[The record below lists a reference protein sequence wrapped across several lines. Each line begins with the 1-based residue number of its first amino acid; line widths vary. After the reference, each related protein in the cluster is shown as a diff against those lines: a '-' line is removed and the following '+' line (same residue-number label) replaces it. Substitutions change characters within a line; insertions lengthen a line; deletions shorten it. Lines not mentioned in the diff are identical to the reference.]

1 MTIPLVSNGQTL
13 LSVREDVLNPAIRK
27 VNELVKS
34 VADVAQDGTKF
45 RVDHRVFDF
54 STTGQFVGLAI
65 TLGADEFPV
74 RAATRSFDSNVKK
87 GTFIPCANINYDRN
101 TQTLTCSSN
110 GVKQGQLFVEFWG
123 PV

>member
-1 MTIPLVSNGQTL
+1 MTVPLISNGQIM
-13 LSVREDVLNPAIRK
+13 LSVREDVLNPAIMK
-27 VNELVKS
+27 INELSKG

-65 TLGADEFPV
+65 TLAADEFPV
-74 RAATRSFDSNVKK
+74 RAATRNFDATAKK
-87 GTFIPCANINYDRN
+87 GTFIPCANISFDRG

-110 GVKQGQLFVEFWG
+110 SVKQGQLFVEFWG
-123 PV
+123 PM